1 MAEVL
6 GTANERSS
14 GRHIAVTTHLD
25 LDDPRYAEAA
35 AAILRRHDLYEAEA
49 NITSAVRDFLLVT
62 GLVSGDDIHEEVRP
76 AEGSREAVDLTVLRT
91 FIEVKRRIGTGRGA
105 EPDPQNIRQL
115 DDYLAQA
122 EAEGHVFRMGVLT
135 DGRHWLLRW
144 PGAGPVRTTPPH
156 AFTLDNP
163 GRWFLLYEWL
173 RDHALFSETKIEPDR
188 AHVARSF
195 GPDSPLYE
203 REKAAFTRLYNAG
216 AGSATV
222 RIKRRLWGDLLRAA
236 LGEVAKRPD
245 EMDDLFIRHTYLSAV
260 IGLAVQASFG
270 VDIAQLAQDD
280 PADLLLGQRFQNY
293 TGLQGI
299 VESDFFT
306 WPLEVGGQPALRAL
320 AQRVAHF
327 DWPHAPADTAAI
339 LYETVIPPAERRQ
352 LGEYYTPPWLAR
364 TMVEEV
370 VSDPLGQHVL
380 DPACGSGTFI
390 AEAVTHVIDAAAR
403 AGLEPGATLD
413 RLRASVTGMDV
424 HPVAVHLARAAWAL
438 AARPAIQAAARA
450 GSTTTVSVPVYL
462 GDALQMR
469 FRNGDMFSE
478 HEVTLPVDD
487 ERNSEL
493 VFPVRLV
500 ERADAFDLLMSDI
513 ATYIE
518 HGEDPVVALDDHHI
532 IDASERRIMQTT
544 IGVMRNLHAAGRNH
558 IWAYYTRNLVRPVAL
573 ARGKVD
579 VIIGNPPWLNYNKT
593 ASTLRLALEEQSKN
607 LYGIWAGGRYATHQD
622 VAGLF
627 FARCV
632 DLYLKDGGM
641 IGMVMPHSALQT
653 GQYSKWRSGRWVSKL
668 SGIVVDFGW
677 KTAWDLERLDPNT
690 FFPVAASVVFARRI
704 GDIGTSVALEGEVE
718 RWVGKAGAS
727 NVRRIRTP
735 IMDTSVAGGSPYAK
749 VSRQGATIVPR
760 RLFFVEETENPAI
773 VQAGQTITVKPRL
786 SSQDKYPWNRIDLTG
801 LTEQTIE
808 NEHVFDVHMGE
819 TLAPYVTLR
828 PLRAVLPLKHT
839 DFSIARDENGVGGV
853 RIASLERRMRNRWR
867 IVSRLRDQHK
877 KSSDRLDALGRLDFH
892 GELSAQL
899 KWRQDPGDRP
909 VRVVYTSSGE
919 PTAALLH
926 DSDVIVDY
934 KLFWIS
940 CKDLNEAYYL
950 MSIIN
955 SNILAVAVNKYTT
968 PNWAG
973 KTRDLQKQLW
983 KLPIPDFDPEDALHM
998 DIVDAGQAAEHG
1010 AIQELGSLR
1019 ESRGFTGTTSR
1030 IARRELRRWLE
1041 SSTAGREV
1049 EAVVSRLIS

>member
-1 MAEVL
+1 M
-6 GTANERSS
+6 
-14 GRHIAVTTHLD
+14 TTHLD

-62 GLVSGDDIHEEVRP
+62 GLVSGDDIHEEVQP

-105 EPDPQNIRQL
+105 APDPQHIRQL
-115 DDYLAQA
+115 DAYLAQA
-122 EAEGHVFRMGVLT
+122 EADGRVFRMGVLT

-144 PGAGPVRTTPPH
+144 PGAGPVRTAPPH
-156 AFTLDNP
+156 AFTLDQP

-203 REKAAFTRLYNAG
+203 REKAAFTRLYAAG

-222 RIKRRLWGDLLRAA
+222 RVKRRLWGDLLRAA
-236 LGEVAKRPD
+236 LGEVAKRPA

-270 VDIAQLAQDD
+270 VDIARLAQDD
-280 PADLLLGQRFQNY
+280 PADLLLGQRFRDH

-306 WPLEVGGQPALRAL
+306 WPLEVGGHPVLRAL

-327 DWPHAPADTAAI
+327 DWPHAPADIAAI

-364 TMVEEV
+364 TMVQEV

-390 AEAVTHVIDAAAR
+390 AEAVTHVIDAAER

-478 HEVTLPVDD
+478 HDVTLPVDD

-513 ATYIE
+513 AAYIE
-518 HGEDPVVALDDHHI
+518 HGEDPGVALADHGI
-532 IDASERRIMQTT
+532 TDAGERRTMQTT
-544 IGVMRNLHAAGRNH
+544 IGVMRTLHAAGRNH

-593 ASTLRLALEEQSKN
+593 ASTLRRALEEQSKN

-632 DLYLKDGGM
+632 DLYLKDGGV

-668 SGIVVDFGW
+668 FGLVVDFGW

-690 FFPVAASVVFARRI
+690 FFPIPASVVFARRV
-704 GDIGTSVALEGEVE
+704 GETGASVALAGEVE
-718 RWVGKAGAS
+718 RWVGQAGAS
-727 NVRRIRTP
+727 NVRRVQAP
-735 IMDTSVAGGSPYAK
+735 ITDTSGVGGSPYAGY
-749 VSRQGATIVPR
+749 SRQGATIVPR

-773 VQAGQTITVKPRL
+773 IQAGQTITVNPRRG
-786 SSQDKYPWNRIDLTG
+786 SQDKPPWTTMDLRAITQ
-801 LTEQTIE
+801 QTIE
-808 NEHVFDVHMGE
+808 SQHVFDVHLGE
-819 TLAPYVTLR
+819 TIAPYVTLA
-828 PLRAVLPLKHT
+828 PLRAVLPLKR
-839 DFSIARDENGVGGV
+839 DWSISRDPNGVGGV

-867 IVSRLRDQHK
+867 TISRLRDQHK
-877 KSSDRLDALGRLDFH
+877 KSNDKLDALGRLDFH

-899 KWRQDPGDRP
+899 KWRHDPGGRP
-909 VRVVYTSSGE
+909 VRVVYTSAGR
-919 PTAALLH
+919 PTAALLKR
-926 DSDVIVDY
+926 DDTIVDY
-934 KLFWIS
+934 KLFWIT
-940 CKDLNEAYYL
+940 CRNEREAHYL
-950 MSIIN
+950 LAIIN
-955 SNILAVAVNKYTT
+955 SQSLYAAVSALMSKGLFG
-968 PNWAG
+968 A
-973 KTRDLQKQLW
+973 RDLQKHLW
-983 KLPIPDFDPEDALHM
+983 KLPIPEFDANDAGHM
-998 DIVDAGQAAEHG
+998 AVAEAGQAAESG
-1010 AIQELGSLR
+1010 AAQELARLR
-1019 ESRGFTGTTSR
+1019 EARGQAGVTWR
-1030 IARRELRRWLE
+1030 IARRELREWLQ
-1041 SSTAGREV
+1041 SSPAGEAV
-1049 EAVVSRLIS
+1049 EAAVARLLP